1 MSIEIK
7 TTSMEPIRHTYSHIA
22 RRFGDKPATRYQ
34 EASYDLEAKTN
45 FHYRPQWDSRYE
57 LNDDRRTA
65 IRMDDWY
72 AVSDP
77 RQYYYGAYVGN
88 RAKMQESAETS
99 FGFCDKRN
107 LLTRLP
113 EETQK
118 QLLRLLVPLRH
129 VELGANMNN
138 S

>member
-57 LNDDRRTA
+57 
-65 IRMDDWY
+65 
-72 AVSDP
+72 
-77 RQYYYGAYVGN
+77 
-88 RAKMQESAETS
+88 
-99 FGFCDKRN
+99 
-107 LLTRLP
+107 
-113 EETQK
+113 
-118 QLLRLLVPLRH
+118 
-129 VELGANMNN
+129 
-138 S
+138 